1 LLMVLTA
8 IEELVIGLVHGHT
21 VASIITGFMARP
33 WIENTAPRVV
43 MLLVLVPLMSFEQ
56 IDQALGAGELR
67 SMLFGTSKG
76 PIATS
81 AS

>member
-1 LLMVLTA
+1 
-8 IEELVIGLVHGHT
+8 
-21 VASIITGFMARP
+21 
-33 WIENTAPRVV
+33 
-43 MLLVLVPLMSFEQ
+43 MLLVLIPLISLEQ

-81 AS
+81 ASWQQGQGLVVALKELLLSGYQHLEETAELLLTQA